1 MDYDRK
7 RTGTGSRF
15 TAIVLCILCAVW
27 ALVLL
32 GITGPKTAYAAESE
46 QKTVRVGYVNALNYE
61 EGGEGEYKHGSGY
74 EYLQQ
79 ISYRTGWKYEYV
91 YGSFK
96 ECYEKLAR
104 GEIDLFGNVS
114 YTPERAE
121 QISFSSYPQGKDIY
135 LLYTTKDRPDLL
147 QELNEALYEIQNTEK
162 DYNSQL
168 VNRYYNRMTSA
179 LLLNEKEKDWL
190 AKRGSRL
197 RVGYLADDLPFCGE
211 ENGQMIGVMQTVVQ
225 AIHES
230 FGVEVETIPYD
241 TLDEMSQAVRDG
253 EVDMA
258 GPMISD
264 FYLAEQADQVLTI
277 MDIMMLRRNG
287 YEATRAIRSMEN
299 RPDGQT
305 IPIIA
310 MTANAFAEDI
320 QASLDAGMN
329 AHLSKPIVMEEVFR
343 TIARN
348 LNR

>member
-74 EYLQQ
+74 E
-79 ISYRTGWKYEYV
+79 
-91 YGSFK
+91 
-96 ECYEKLAR
+96 
-104 GEIDLFGNVS
+104 
-114 YTPERAE
+114 
-121 QISFSSYPQGKDIY
+121 
-135 LLYTTKDRPDLL
+135 
-147 QELNEALYEIQNTEK
+147 
-162 DYNSQL
+162 
-168 VNRYYNRMTSA
+168 
-179 LLLNEKEKDWL
+179 
-190 AKRGSRL
+190 
-197 RVGYLADDLPFCGE
+197 

-277 MDIMMLRRNG
+277 MDIMMPRRNG
-287 YEATRAIRSMEN
+287 YEAIRAIRSMEN

-329 AHLSKPIVMEEVFR
+329 AHLSKPIVMEEVLR
-343 TIARN
+343 TIDRN